1 VRVDSGITS
10 GLEVS
15 IDYDPMLAKII
26 SWGEHREEARRRLEQ
41 ALGDTAVLGFHT
53 NIEFLRQLVARPEVI
68 AGELDTG
75 LIGRLQDEMVYASA
89 GEREFT
95 EAALLLDAWR
105 AVAPSGRTS
114 SSPWTRRDGW
124 RLGPSAPQTYR
135 LQSGDSPISVVEVS
149 GEHLTD
155 ASMRR
160 LDDHTFVTTVGGKSR
175 RVTAIAHDRGV
186 ILAYEGTVFTIA
198 EAAATHGDSD
208 AHSTAPNLD
217 SPMPGAV
224 AATHVEDGARVQAG
238 DQVLSVEAMKM
249 EHVLRAEIAGTV
261 RLLVSVGEQVTRGQ
275 TLAIIEPEEAE

>member
-1 VRVDSGITS
+1 
-10 GLEVS
+10 
-15 IDYDPMLAKII
+15 
-26 SWGEHREEARRRLEQ
+26 
-41 ALGDTAVLGFHT
+41 
-53 NIEFLRQLVARPEVI
+53 
-68 AGELDTG
+68 
-75 LIGRLQDEMVYASA
+75 
-89 GEREFT
+89 
-95 EAALLLDAWR
+95 
-105 AVAPSGRTS
+105 
-114 SSPWTRRDGW
+114 
-124 RLGPSAPQTYR
+124 
-135 LQSGDSPISVVEVS
+135 
-149 GEHLTD
+149 
-155 ASMRR
+155 MRR

-224 AATHVEDGARVQAG
+224 AATHVADGARVQAG